1 MMLVG
6 KVLYSWKIRL
16 WKWGEKFLIM
26 WSEVILGDHN
36 DIAALLIT
44 LMTIK
49 RRIWVTQKLYPNTC
63 MDKI

>member
-1 MMLVG
+1 MMLVA
-6 KVLYSWKIRL
+6 KVVYSWKIRL
-16 WKWGEKFLIM
+16 WKWGEKFLTM

-49 RRIWVTQKLYPNTC
+49 RRIWIARKLYPNTC